1 MPKSPRSSVE
11 KVPPHLQVRGDVAQQ
26 PPHEAC
32 LQALSLNPTC
42 SSQDKGRLGAKENS
56 EYNTQHQRVY
66 QIGQIVKI

>member
-26 PPHEAC
+26 TPHEAC

-42 SSQDKGRLGAKENS
+42 SSQDKDDLVQKKIQSTIHSIR
-56 EYNTQHQRVY
+56 EYIR
-66 QIGQIVKI
+66 